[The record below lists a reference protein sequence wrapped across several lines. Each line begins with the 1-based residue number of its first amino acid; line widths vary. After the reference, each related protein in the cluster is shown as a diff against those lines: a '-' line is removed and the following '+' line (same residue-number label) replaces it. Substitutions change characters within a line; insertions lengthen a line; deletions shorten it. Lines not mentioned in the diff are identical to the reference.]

1 MATREIPQNE
11 WRTFFDAFSRDHLG
25 WTTIIEV
32 IGGEVPGDQISAD
45 GLPLQG
51 ISADDRGSEPSAVEI
66 NVGRDPDNEFTHI
79 IPTATRV
86 SYEHND
92 GGGDEGFEIESAD
105 GSKTIV
111 LMRAADATHTLL
123 AGGS

>member
-1 MATREIPQNE
+1 MATREIPKSE

-25 WTTIIEV
+25 WITNIEV
-32 IGGEVPGDQISAD
+32 IGGEVPGDQISAE
-45 GLPLQG
+45 GLPFHG
-51 ISADDRGSEPSAVEI
+51 ISADDKGSEPSAVEI
-66 NVGRDPDNEFTHI
+66 TVGGDHDDEITHI

-86 SYEHND
+86 SYEHDD

-111 LMRAADATHTLL
+111 LMRAADRTRTLL